1 MKSNC
6 LDNMRDSANRVVVE
20 INSCVILQSKTT
32 ITTIL
37 TKIMSKHPH
46 NNNMIVAMICNYTRH
61 NNNQVHEVSNDVKIA
76 CTQPCII
83 IL

>member
-20 INSCVILQSKTT
+20 INSCAILQSKTT
-32 ITTIL
+32 ITIIL

-46 NNNMIVAMICNYTRH
+46 NNMIVAMICNYTRH

-76 CTQPCII
+76 CTQPYII